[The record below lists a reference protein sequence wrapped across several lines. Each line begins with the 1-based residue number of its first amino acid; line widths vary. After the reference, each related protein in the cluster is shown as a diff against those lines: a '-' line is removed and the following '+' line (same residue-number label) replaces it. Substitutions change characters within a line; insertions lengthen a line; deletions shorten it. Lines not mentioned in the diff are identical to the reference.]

1 MSGATEVSNVGV
13 PPVSSWKPRRD
24 LKNIF
29 TGVSTSPTA
38 AAPRVSSI
46 LKNVENVYS
55 VSGNSKKILVY
66 TDDATIIIEEV
77 EQV

>member
-1 MSGATEVSNVGV
+1 MIKVKMSIDNKTACS
-13 PPVSSWKPRRD
+13 
-24 LKNIF
+24 L
-29 TGVSTSPTA
+29 SPNEY
-38 AAPRVSSI
+38 VVQKI